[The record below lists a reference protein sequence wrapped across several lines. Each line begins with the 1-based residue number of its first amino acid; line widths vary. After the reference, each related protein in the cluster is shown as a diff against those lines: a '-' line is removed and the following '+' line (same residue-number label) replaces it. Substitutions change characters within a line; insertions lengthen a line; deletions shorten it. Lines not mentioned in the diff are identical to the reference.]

1 MGLFDSFKN
10 NLEKDVIYIGLLKA
24 MMEIDG
30 NISIDERKKLGEFAY
45 FIISKKRAQK
55 AINYLEK
62 NKLTVNEIINKAKLF
77 SEKERL
83 KLLGELSEMAAADGK
98 VELTEGKFLITLCD
112 LLEVGISNMLHW
124 LDIEYGLTSEE
135 LLNDLDIYY
144 KDHYENGN
152 LIFEGRKVRGLQ
164 EGLYKY
170 YYESGALWKEIN
182 FKKGLKD
189 GLYSIYYENGLIKQ
203 EGEFKE
209 NKEIGIWRS
218 YNEKGKLEDELNIE
232 LEVLKNQLN
241 IEREDPQEIYYVEL
255 VNRCAP
261 DNDNLKDIFE
271 ISVSKGTAELVEE
284 EGYGDFLGE
293 NFERE
298 YYLSSK
304 LFLSKSKDLFVFGSE
319 IESDEFDKLGGYQEY
334 GFAKW
339 YDEKWYK
346 SEKKAIKY
354 SEELLV
360 NLKNGKW

>member
-1 MGLFDSFKN
+1 MGLFDLFKN
-10 NLEKDVIYIGLLKA
+10 NLEKDVIYISLLIN
-24 MMEIDG
+24 MMEFDG
-30 NISIDERKKLGEFAY
+30 NISIDEREKLGEF
-45 FIISKKRAQK
+45 INNKMSKKRAQK
-55 AINYLEK
+55 ALEYIKK
-62 NKLTVNEIINKAKLF
+62 NKLTRGEITDKAKLF
-77 SEKERL
+77 LSKKDRLALLQELCEKVF
-83 KLLGELSEMAAADGK
+83 ADGK
-98 VELTEGKFLITLCD
+98 LDLNEGK
-112 LLEVGISNMLHW
+112 LLVVFFDALDAGIATMLYI
-124 LDIEYGLTSEE
+124 LDSKYGLTS
-135 LLNDLDIYY
+135 LDIYY
-144 KDHYENGN
+144 KDHFENGN
-152 LIFEGRKVRGLQ
+152 LILEGRKVNGLA

-170 YYESGALWKEIN
+170 YYESGVLWKEIN

-189 GLYSIYYENGLIKQ
+189 GLFYVYNENGLIKQ

-209 NKEIGIWRS
+209 NNEIGIWKA

-232 LEVLKNQLN
+232 LEVLKNQLR
-241 IEREDPQEIYYVEL
+241 IERENPQEIYYVEL
-255 VNRCAP
+255 VNRCAS
-261 DNDNLKDIFE
+261 DNDDLKDIFE